1 MLIVADFP
9 YKGPPPS
16 SSRLLMLFR
25 IKTKYKKH
33 GVPPYSLL
41 LGVINKLSRS
51 VENVVAE
58 RGYEVDARVKQFF
71 FFGHIISPAI
81 ETGARVY
88 VSSSISIRLSARRR
102 GQKKN
107 KKNHKKKIRP
117 QTKKTVMSS
126 ISIYHHSSPR
136 SRIEQLD
143 RVARGSRR
151 ENRLVAAAAVKSKIS
166 RKIFRTVT
174 RIIANTSFFFCP
186 ISISGKDYLIRRCRR
201 RFVS

>member
-1 MLIVADFP
+1 
-9 YKGPPPS
+9 
-16 SSRLLMLFR
+16 MLFR

-117 QTKKTVMSS
+117 QTKKTVVSS
-126 ISIYHHSSPR
+126 ISIYHPSSPR
-136 SRIEQLD
+136 SRIEHST
-143 RVARGSRR
+143 ASRGGVDEKIDSSRR
-151 ENRLVAAAAVKSKIS
+151 PRWNRKFHERFSAPWHTLLL
-166 RKIFRTVT
+166 T
-174 RIIANTSFFFCP
+174 RHFFFYP